1 MALSPY
7 LEDLGSQI
15 PAIQV
20 LHDLA
25 VISADPPLKLLDRGH
40 CDQTFAQPL
49 Q

>member
-1 MALSPY
+1 MSLCPY
-7 LEDLGSQI
+7 LEDLDSQI

-20 LHDLA
+20 PHDLA
-25 VISADPPLKLLDRGH
+25 VIGTDPLKLLDCVH